1 MFTLE
6 QIEEAHSKVKSGADF
21 PAYIKEIKDLGVT
34 YYEYFVTNGHTEFYG
49 ANNYKITSPL
59 QYDTLTI
66 ASIPN
71 QEQFKADLIAHQ
83 HGKTDYLTFCNEC
96 AKSGI
101 EKWTVCLEK
110 MTCTYYDK
118 AKNDIIEEQIPQ

>member
-6 QIEEAHSKVKSGADF
+6 QIEEAHSKVKSGAEF
-21 PAYIKEIKDLGVT
+21 PAYIKEIKALGVT
-34 YYEYFVTNGHTEFYG
+34 YYEYFVINGHTEFYG
-49 ANNYKITSPL
+49 ANNYKISTPL
-59 QYDTLTI
+59 QYENLTI

-71 QEQFKADLIAHQ
+71 PAQFKADLIAHQ
-83 HGKTDYLTFCNEC
+83 QGKTDYLTFCNEC

-110 MTCTYYDK
+110 MICTYYDTT
-118 AKNDIIEEQIPQ
+118 KNDILEEQIPQ